1 MSTTYHIIFEVAITF
16 KIIFIL
22 RMSGGIEIELGLEN
36 LCGFI
41 W

>member
-1 MSTTYHIIFEVAITF
+1 MSTTYHIIFEVDITF